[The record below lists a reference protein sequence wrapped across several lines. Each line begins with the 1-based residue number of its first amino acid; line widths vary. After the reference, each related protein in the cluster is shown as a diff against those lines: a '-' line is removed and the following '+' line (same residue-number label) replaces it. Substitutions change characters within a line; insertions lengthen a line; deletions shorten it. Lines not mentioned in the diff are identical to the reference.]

1 MRAKDEN
8 KEVFRGWDW
17 SALNADGDILG
28 EDFDY
33 ETEQDAED
41 AAMEYI
47 RENDIED
54 YMLDVSQPDA

>member
-17 SALNADGDILG
+17 SVLNADGDILG